1 MRGEEGGG
9 EPQVDT
15 REETSGEL
23 LKTVIIVA
31 ASLGGIVVAWFFL
44 QQITGT
50 SFPLLV
56 VKSESMTPTIMKGDI
71 IAVTSVKPS
80 QIAAEFNTG
89 DVIIF
94 YRPGY
99 LGDNDWIIVHRAVRR
114 VASGIVTKGDH
125 NLDTD
130 EFSWGPVPYENIIG
144 RWTGF
149 SIPYWAG
156 VGYLVLVLRGEELAP
171 LGTAIIAAVVLVNV
185 IIIARDLLKSSRS
198 SHRQERNPS
207 P

>member
-1 MRGEEGGG
+1 MMSQDVGGSDRSLDRGGG
-9 EPQVDT
+9 E
-15 REETSGEL
+15 ETSKEIV
-23 LKTVIIVA
+23 KTVAVVA
-31 ASLGGIVVAWFFL
+31 ACLGGIVLGWFFL
-44 QQITGT
+44 QQLTGT

-71 IAVTSVKPS
+71 IAVTAVELGE
-80 QIAAEFNTG
+80 IRAEFDTG

-114 VASGIVTKGDH
+114 LPSGLITKGDH
-125 NLDTD
+125 NRETD
-130 EFSWGPVPYENIIG
+130 EFVWGPVSDEHIIG

-149 SIPYWAG
+149 SIPYWTG

-171 LGTAIIAAVVLVNV
+171 LGTAIIAAVIVVNV
-185 IIIARDLLKSSRS
+185 IIIARDLLRGSTSGD
-198 SHRQERNPS
+198 
-207 P
+207 

>member
-1 MRGEEGGG
+1 LRGEEGG
-9 EPQVDT
+9 ELQVDAH
-15 REETSGEL
+15 EETSGEL
-23 LKTVIIVA
+23 LKTVIVVA
-31 ASLGGIVVAWFFL
+31 ASLGGIVLAWFLL
-44 QQITGT
+44 QQLTGT

-71 IAVTSVKPS
+71 IAVTSVNPS
-80 QIAAEFNTG
+80 EIRAEFNTG

-99 LGDNDWIIVHRAVRR
+99 VGDNDWIIVHRAVRR
-114 VASGIVTKGDH
+114 VESGIVTKGDH

-130 EFSWGPVPYENIIG
+130 EFSWGPVPDENIIG

-171 LGTAIIAAVVLVNV
+171 LGTAIIATVVIVNV
-185 IIIARDLLKSSRS
+185 VIIARDLLKSSRS
-198 SHRQERNPS
+198 GHRQK
-207 P
+207 